1 MKKRK
6 RRKALFS
13 FFLFFGKGG
22 GKTKEIKII
31 EKKIRT
37 TNTKYKMI

>member
-1 MKKRK
+1 
-6 RRKALFS
+6 L
-13 FFLFFGKGG
+13 GKGG

-37 TNTKYKMI
+37 TNRKSEKDINKSF

>member
-6 RRKALFS
+6 RRKAFIL
-13 FFLFFGKGG
+13 FLFFGKGG

-37 TNTKYKMI
+37 TNTV